1 MRKLA
6 LLAAVVAVTVA
17 VVPAGRG
24 ARAAEI
30 LTATVGPGFTIS
42 LTRDGAAVTR
52 LDPGTYTVQVTDNS
66 DLHNFHL
73 SGPGGVNEST
83 GIEATG
89 TSTWTVTLVDDPY
102 TGNEYTYVC
111 DAHPLSMKGTF
122 RVGAA
127 APPTTTKPSKLYG
140 VVGPGRTITLGTAL
154 GKRTARVAAGKY
166 AIVVRDRSKTES
178 FHLSGPGVNRETGKA
193 FTGSITWNVTLR
205 AASAYRYWS
214 DAHPTLKG
222 TLKTS

>member
-1 MRKLA
+1 MRRLV
-6 LLAAVVAVTVA
+6 LLGAVVAVTVA

-24 ARAAEI
+24 APAAET

-73 SGPGGVNEST
+73 FGPGGVNEST

-102 TGNEYTYVC
+102 AGNEYTYVC

-127 APPTTTKPSKLYG
+127 TPPATPPSRLYG
-140 VVGPGRTITLGTAL
+140 VVGPGRTIALGTAR

-178 FHLSGPGVNRETGKA
+178 FHLSGPGVNRKTGKA
-193 FTGSITWNVTLR
+193 FTGSATWNVTLR
-205 AASAYRYWS
+205 VASAYRYWS